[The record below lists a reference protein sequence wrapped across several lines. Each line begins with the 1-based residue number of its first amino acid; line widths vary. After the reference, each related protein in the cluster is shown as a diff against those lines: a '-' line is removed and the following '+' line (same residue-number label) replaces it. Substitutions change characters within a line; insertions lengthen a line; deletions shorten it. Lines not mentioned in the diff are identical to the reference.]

1 MSGFGSGFGST
12 LGSGL
17 GSGFGGGGGG
27 FGSTRGGGGG
37 STRGCSTAGS
47 WRHSSAI
54 TGSGCF
60 VFQRMPKKSTVKSAT
75 CTVIGEEP
83 REARARVAL
92 LERSHQGWA
101 AGFTSSPTRFTWL
114 RCSSSITLSTAS

>member
-12 LGSGL
+12 LGSGA

-37 STRGCSTAGS
+37 LDPRLLDRRELAPQL
-47 WRHSSAI
+47 RHHRVGLLRLPADAEEEHREERD
-54 TGSGCF
+54 
-60 VFQRMPKKSTVKSAT
+60 VHRD
-75 CTVIGEEP
+75 GEEP

-101 AGFTSSPTRFTWL
+101 AGFTISPTRFTSL